1 MEYFKWKLLLVLT
14 ITFLSAQT
22 RQSTHQVQAEYYKT
36 ITTPPSDKVTVLTG
50 LDVLLEKKIALITG
64 KAIALVTNQ
73 TGIDRY
79 GIPNYKR
86 LLALDDINLKVI
98 FSPEHGLFG
107 EADEEI
113 TYDKKIAELP
123 EVFSLY
129 GTVRKPTPEMLQGID
144 LIIYD
149 IQDIGARFYTY
160 ISTLGLVME
169 AAAELQIPV
178 LVLDRPNPIRSD
190 IVEGPLL
197 DLNYQSFVGKY
208 PIPIRYGWTVGE
220 LAQKI
225 VAEQWIP
232 AAPSLSVV
240 SMEGWYASLWYDETK
255 LPWVKPSPNI
265 PNVGTALIYPGM
277 CLLEGTNVSEGR
289 GTEHPFKWFG
299 APWIDGKILSQE
311 LNKLHLPGVIFVPK
325 SFTPISIPGVA
336 DKPKY
341 EDQLCDGIEIRV
353 ITRNKYQSLNVGVS
367 VLKKLQE
374 LYPEDIVFKENRLN
388 RLWGSDTLLKELI
401 QKKKKQIN
409 FYAAGGFTI
418 LFLMTLLIK

>member
-1 MEYFKWKLLLVLT
+1 MEYFKWKLFLVLT

-22 RQSTHQVQAEYYKT
+22 RKSTHQIQAEYYKT
-36 ITTPPSDKVTVLTG
+36 ITTPPVNKVTVLTG
-50 LDVLLEKKIALITG
+50 LDVLLEKKIDLITG
-64 KAIALVTNQ
+64 KAIALITNQ

-86 LLALDDINLKVI
+86 MLALDEIHLKVI

-113 TYDKKIAELP
+113 TYDKKIADLP

-129 GTVRKPTPEMLQGID
+129 GTVRKPTPEMLQGVD

-197 DLNYQSFVGKY
+197 DLKYQSFVGKY

-220 LAQKI
+220 LAQRI
-225 VAEQWIP
+225 VAEQWL
-232 AAPSLSVV
+232 AATPSLSVI
-240 SMEGWYASLWYDETK
+240 SMEGWYASLWYDETT

-265 PNVGTALIYPGM
+265 PDVGTALIYPGM

-289 GTEHPFKWFG
+289 GTDHPFKWFG

-311 LNKLHLPGVIFVPK
+311 LNKLQLPGVVFVPK
-325 SFTPISIPGVA
+325 SFTPVSIPGVA

-341 EDQLCDGIEIRV
+341 ENQLCNGIEIRV
-353 ITRNKYQSLNVGVS
+353 IARNEYQSLNVGVS
-367 VLKKLQE
+367 VIKKLKE
-374 LYPEDIVFKENRLN
+374 FYPENIVFKENRLN
-388 RLWGSDTLLKELI
+388 RLWGSDTLVKEL
-401 QKKKKQIN
+401 QKKRIPIN
-409 FYAAGGFTI
+409 FYAAGGLTI
-418 LFLMTLLIK
+418 FLLLTLLIN

>member
-1 MEYFKWKLLLVLT
+1 MVYFLRKLISVLT
-14 ITFLSAQT
+14 LAILSAQT
-22 RQSTHQVQAEYYKT
+22 SQSIHQIQSEYYKT
-36 ITTPPSDKVTVLTG
+36 IPTPPVDRVTVLTG
-50 LDVLLEKKIALITG
+50 LDVLLEKKIDLITG

-79 GIPNYKR
+79 GSPNYKR

-113 TYDKKIAELP
+113 TYNKKFTDLP

-129 GTVRKPTPEMLQGID
+129 GSIRKPTPEMLQGVD

-169 AAAELQIPV
+169 AAAALHIPV

-225 VAEQWIP
+225 VAEQWI
-232 AAPSLSVV
+232 ARTPSLSVIF
-240 SMEGWYASLWYDETK
+240 MEGWYASLWYDETT
-255 LPWVKPSPNI
+255 LPWVNPSPNI
-265 PNVGTALIYPGM
+265 PDVATALIYPGM

-299 APWIDGKILSQE
+299 APWIDSKILSQE
-311 LNKLHLPGVIFVPK
+311 LNKLHLPGVVFVPK
-325 SFTPISIPGVA
+325 SFTPVSIPGVA

-341 EDQLCDGIEIRV
+341 ENQLCDGIEIRV

-374 LYPEDIVFKENRLN
+374 LYPENIVFKENRLN
-388 RLWGSDTLLKELI
+388 RLWGSDTLLKEL
-401 QKKKKQIN
+401 QKKQKQFN

-418 LFLMTLLIK
+418 LLLMTLLIK

>member
-36 ITTPPSDKVTVLTG
+36 ITTHPSDKVTVLTG

-86 LLALDDINLKVI
+86 LLALDDIYLKVI

-113 TYDKKIAELP
+113 TYDKKITDLP

-129 GTVRKPTPEMLQGID
+129 GTVRKPTPEMLQGVD

-232 AAPSLSVV
+232 AVPPLSVV
-240 SMEGWYASLWYDETK
+240 SMEGWYASLWYDETN

-265 PNVGTALIYPGM
+265 PDVGTALIYPGM

-311 LNKLHLPGVIFVPK
+311 LNKLHLPGVVFVPK

-341 EDQLCDGIEIRV
+341 ENQLCDGIEIRV

-374 LYPEDIVFKENRLN
+374 LYPENIVFKENRLN
-388 RLWGSDTLLKELI
+388 RLWGSDTLLKEL
-401 QKKKKQIN
+401 QKKQKQIN

-418 LFLMTLLIK
+418 LLLMTLLIK

>member
-1 MEYFKWKLLLVLT
+1 MKYFKWKLFLVLT

-22 RQSTHQVQAEYYKT
+22 RKSTHQIQAEYYKT
-36 ITTPPSDKVTVLTG
+36 ITTPPVNKVTVLTG
-50 LDVLLEKKIALITG
+50 LDVLLEKKIDLITG
-64 KAIALVTNQ
+64 KAIALITNQ

-86 LLALDDINLKVI
+86 MLALDEIHLKVI

-113 TYDKKIAELP
+113 TYDKKIADLP

-129 GTVRKPTPEMLQGID
+129 GTVRKPTPEMLQGVD

-197 DLNYQSFVGKY
+197 DLKYQSFVGKY

-225 VAEQWIP
+225 VAEQWL
-232 AAPSLSVV
+232 AATPSLSVI
-240 SMEGWYASLWYDETK
+240 SMEGWYASLWYDETT

-265 PNVGTALIYPGM
+265 PDVGTALIYPGM

-289 GTEHPFKWFG
+289 GTDHPFKWFG

-311 LNKLHLPGVIFVPK
+311 LNKLQLPGVVFVPK
-325 SFTPISIPGVA
+325 SFTPVSIPGVA

-341 EDQLCDGIEIRV
+341 ENQLCNGIEIRV
-353 ITRNKYQSLNVGVS
+353 IARNEYQSLNVGVS
-367 VLKKLQE
+367 VIKKLKE
-374 LYPEDIVFKENRLN
+374 FYPENIVFKENRLN
-388 RLWGSDTLLKELI
+388 RLWGSDTLVKEL
-401 QKKKKQIN
+401 QKKRIPIN
-409 FYAAGGFTI
+409 FYAAGGLTI
-418 LFLMTLLIK
+418 FLLLTLLIN

>member
-1 MEYFKWKLLLVLT
+1 MCLFKSKLFVLLT
-14 ITFLSAQT
+14 ITFISAQT
-22 RQSTHQVQAEYYKT
+22 RQSTHQTQSEYYKT
-36 ITTPPSDKVTVLTG
+36 IMTQPVDRVTVLTG
-50 LDVLLEKKIALITG
+50 LDVLLEKKIELITG
-64 KAIALVTNQ
+64 KSIALVTNQ

-86 LLALDDINLKVI
+86 LLALDDVHLKVV

-113 TYDKKIAELP
+113 TYNKKIADIP
-123 EVFSLY
+123 RVISLY
-129 GTVRKPTPEMLQGID
+129 GSVRKPTSEMLQGVD

-169 AAAELQIPV
+169 AAGALQLPV

-208 PIPIRYGWTVGE
+208 PIPIRYGWTIGE
-220 LAQKI
+220 LAKKI
-225 VAEQWIP
+225 VEEKWIV
-232 AAPSLSVV
+232 PSPPLNIV
-240 SMEGWYASLWYDETK
+240 SMEGWNASLWYDETT

-265 PNVGTALIYPGM
+265 PDLGTALIYPGM

-299 APWIDGKILSQE
+299 APWIDGEILSGE
-311 LNKLHLPGVIFVPK
+311 LNKLHLPGVVFVPK
-325 SFTPISIPGVA
+325 SFTPVSIPGVA

-341 EDQLCDGIEIRV
+341 QNQLCDGIEIRV
-353 ITRNKYQSLNVGVS
+353 ITRNEYQSLNVGVS
-367 VLKKLQE
+367 ILKKLQE
-374 LYPEDIVFKENRLN
+374 LYPENIIFKENRLN
-388 RLWGSDTLLKELI
+388 RLWGSDTLLNEL
-401 QKKKKQIN
+401 QKKRKQIN
-409 FYAAGGFTI
+409 FYATGGLTI
-418 LFLMTLLIK
+418 LLLLTLLIK

>member
-1 MEYFKWKLLLVLT
+1 MCLFKWKLFFPLT
-14 ITFLSAQT
+14 ITFISAQT
-22 RQSTHQVQAEYYKT
+22 TQSTHQIQSEYYKT
-36 ITTPPSDKVTVLTG
+36 IMNPPVDRVMVLTG
-50 LDVLLEKKIALITG
+50 LDVLLEKKIDLITG
-64 KAIALVTNQ
+64 KSIALVTNQ

-86 LLALDDINLKVI
+86 LLALDDVHLKVV

-113 TYDKKIAELP
+113 TYNKKIADIP
-123 EVFSLY
+123 RVISLY
-129 GTVRKPTPEMLQGID
+129 GSVRKPTSEMLQGVD

-169 AAAELQIPV
+169 AAGALQLPV

-208 PIPIRYGWTVGE
+208 PIPIRYGWTIGE

-225 VAEQWIP
+225 VEEQWIF
-232 AAPSLSVV
+232 PSPPLNIVP
-240 SMEGWYASLWYDETK
+240 MEGWNASLWYDETT

-265 PNVGTALIYPGM
+265 PDLGTALIYPGM

-299 APWIDGKILSQE
+299 APWIDGKILSKE
-311 LNKLHLPGVIFVPK
+311 LNKLHLPGVVFVPK
-325 SFTPISIPGVA
+325 SFTPVSIPGVA

-341 EDQLCDGIEIRV
+341 ENQLCDGIEIRV
-353 ITRNKYQSLNVGVS
+353 ITRNEYQSLKVGVS
-367 VLKKLQE
+367 ILKKLQE
-374 LYPEDIVFKENRLN
+374 LYPKNIIFKENRLN
-388 RLWGSDTLLKELI
+388 RLWGSDTLLNEL
-401 QKKKKQIN
+401 QNKRKQIN
-409 FYAAGGFTI
+409 FYAAGGLTI
-418 LFLMTLLIK
+418 LLLMTLVMK

>member
-1 MEYFKWKLLLVLT
+1 MEYFKSKLLLVLS
-14 ITFLSAQT
+14 ITLLSAQT
-22 RQSTHQVQAEYYKT
+22 WQSSHQIQAEYYKN
-36 ITTPPSDKVTVLTG
+36 ITTPPVDKVTVLTG
-50 LDVLLEKKIALITG
+50 LDVLLEKKIDLITG

-86 LLALDDINLKVI
+86 LLAFNDIHLKVI

-113 TYDKKIAELP
+113 TYDTKITDLP
-123 EVFSLY
+123 KVFSLY
-129 GTVRKPTPEMLQGID
+129 GKVRKPTPEMLQDID

-197 DLNYQSFVGKY
+197 NLSYQSFVGKY

-225 VAEQWIP
+225 VAEQWIT
-232 AAPSLSVV
+232 ASPSLSVI
-240 SMEGWYASLWYDETK
+240 SMEGWYASLWYDETN
-255 LPWVKPSPNI
+255 LPWVKPSPNM
-265 PNVGTALIYPGM
+265 PDLGTALIYPGM

-289 GTEHPFKWFG
+289 GTDHPFQWFG

-311 LNKLHLPGVIFVPK
+311 LNKLQLPGVVFVPK
-325 SFTPISIPGVA
+325 SFTPVSIAGVA
-336 DKPKY
+336 DKPKF
-341 EDQLCDGIEIRV
+341 ENQLCKGIEIRV
-353 ITRNKYQSLNVGVS
+353 INRNEYQSIAVGVS

-374 LYPEDIVFKENRLN
+374 LYPENIVFKENRLN
-388 RLWGSDTLLKELI
+388 RLWGSDTLLKEL
-401 QKKKKQIN
+401 QKKQRNIK
-409 FYAAGGFTI
+409 FYAAGGLTI
-418 LFLMTLLIK
+418 FLLITLLIN

>member
-1 MEYFKWKLLLVLT
+1 MEYFKWKLFLVLT

-22 RQSTHQVQAEYYKT
+22 RQSTHQIQAEYYKT
-36 ITTPPSDKVTVLTG
+36 ITTPPVDKVTVLTG
-50 LDVLLEKKIALITG
+50 LDVLLEKKLDLITG
-64 KAIALVTNQ
+64 KTIALVTNQ

-86 LLALDDINLKVI
+86 MLALDEIHLKVI

-113 TYDKKIAELP
+113 TYDKKIADLP
-123 EVFSLY
+123 DVFSLY
-129 GTVRKPTPEMLQGID
+129 GTARKPTPKMLQGVD

-169 AAAELQIPV
+169 AAAALHIPV

-197 DLNYQSFVGKY
+197 DLKYQSFVGKY

-225 VAEQWIP
+225 VAEQWI
-232 AAPSLSVV
+232 AAVPSLSVI
-240 SMEGWYASLWYDETK
+240 SMEGWYASLWYDETT

-265 PNVGTALIYPGM
+265 PDVGTALIYPGM

-289 GTEHPFKWFG
+289 GTDHPFKWFG

-311 LNKLHLPGVIFVPK
+311 LNKLQLPGVVFVPK
-325 SFTPISIPGVA
+325 SFTPVSIPGVA

-341 EDQLCDGIEIRV
+341 ENQLCNGIEIRV
-353 ITRNKYQSLNVGVS
+353 ITRNNYKSLNVGVS
-367 VLKKLQE
+367 VIKKLKE
-374 LYPEDIVFKENRLN
+374 LYPENIVFKENRLN
-388 RLWGSDTLLKELI
+388 RLWGSDTLVKEL
-401 QKKKKQIN
+401 QKKRIPIN
-409 FYAAGGFTI
+409 FYAAGGLTI
-418 LFLMTLLIK
+418 FLLLTLLIN

>member
-1 MEYFKWKLLLVLT
+1 MVNFFRVFLFILNLA
-14 ITFLSAQT
+14 ILSAQST
-22 RQSTHQVQAEYYKT
+22 RSIHQIQSKYYKT
-36 ITTPPSDKVTVLTG
+36 VPNSPADKVSVLTG
-50 LDVLLEKKIALITG
+50 LDVLLEKKIDLITG
-64 KAIALVTNQ
+64 KSIALVTNQ
-73 TGIDRY
+73 TGVDRY

-86 LLALDDINLKVI
+86 LLALDNIYLKVI
-98 FSPEHGLFG
+98 FSPEHGFFG
-107 EADEEI
+107 EADKKI
-113 TYDKKIAELP
+113 TYDKKIAGLP

-129 GTVRKPTPEMLQGID
+129 GTVRKPTPEMLQGVD

-197 DLNYQSFVGKY
+197 DLNYQSFIGKY
-208 PIPIRYGWTVGE
+208 PIPIRYGWTIGE

-232 AAPSLSVV
+232 TSPPLSVI
-240 SMEGWYASLWYDETK
+240 SMEGWYASLWYDETN

-265 PNVGTALIYPGM
+265 PDVSTALIYPGM

-289 GTEHPFKWFG
+289 GTDHPFKWFG

-311 LNKLHLPGVIFVPK
+311 LNKLHLPGVVFVPK
-325 SFTPISIPGVA
+325 SFTPTSIPGVA

-341 EDQLCDGIEIRV
+341 ENQLCNGIEIRV

-374 LYPEDIVFKENRLN
+374 LYPENIVFKENRLN
-388 RLWGSDTLLKELI
+388 RLWGSDTLLKEL
-401 QKKKKQIN
+401 QKKQKQIY
-409 FYAAGGFTI
+409 FYAAGGI
-418 LFLMTLLIK
+418 SIFLLITLLIN

>member
-14 ITFLSAQT
+14 ISFLSAQT
-22 RQSTHQVQAEYYKT
+22 RQSTHQVQAEYYKI

-86 LLALDDINLKVI
+86 LLALDDIYLKVI

-113 TYDKKIAELP
+113 TYDKKITDLP

-129 GTVRKPTPEMLQGID
+129 GTVRKPTSEMLQGVD

-149 IQDIGARFYTY
+149 IQDTGARFYTY
-160 ISTLGLVME
+160 ISTLGLVMQ

-178 LVLDRPNPIRSD
+178 LVLDRTNPIRSD

-232 AAPSLSVV
+232 AVPSLSVV
-240 SMEGWYASLWYDETK
+240 SMEGWYASLWYDEIN

-265 PNVGTALIYPGM
+265 PDVGTALIYPGM

-311 LNKLHLPGVIFVPK
+311 LNKLHLPSVVFVPK

-341 EDQLCDGIEIRV
+341 ENQLCDGIEIRV

-374 LYPEDIVFKENRLN
+374 LYPENIVFKENRLN
-388 RLWGSDTLLKELI
+388 RLWGSDTLLKEL

-409 FYAAGGFTI
+409 FYAASGLTI
-418 LFLMTLLIK
+418 LLLMTLLIK

>member
-1 MEYFKWKLLLVLT
+1 MRLFKWKLFFLLT
-14 ITFLSAQT
+14 ITFISAQT
-22 RQSTHQVQAEYYKT
+22 RQSTHQIQSEYYKT
-36 ITTPPSDKVTVLTG
+36 IMTPPVDRVTVLTG
-50 LDVLLEKKIALITG
+50 LDVLLEKKIDLITG
-64 KAIALVTNQ
+64 KSIALVTNQ

-86 LLALDDINLKVI
+86 LLALDDVHLKVV

-113 TYDKKIAELP
+113 TYNKKIADIP
-123 EVFSLY
+123 RVISLY
-129 GTVRKPTPEMLQGID
+129 GSVRKPTSEMLQGVD

-169 AAAELQIPV
+169 AAGALQLPV

-208 PIPIRYGWTVGE
+208 PIPIRYGWTIGE

-225 VAEQWIP
+225 VEEQWIF
-232 AAPSLSVV
+232 PSPPLNTVP
-240 SMEGWYASLWYDETK
+240 MEGWNASLWYDETT

-265 PNVGTALIYPGM
+265 PDLGTALIYPGM

-299 APWIDGKILSQE
+299 APWIDGKILSKE
-311 LNKLHLPGVIFVPK
+311 LNKLHLPGVVFVPK
-325 SFTPISIPGVA
+325 SFTPVSIPGVA

-341 EDQLCDGIEIRV
+341 ENQLCDGIEIRV
-353 ITRNKYQSLNVGVS
+353 ITRNEYQSLKVGVS
-367 VLKKLQE
+367 ILKKLQE
-374 LYPEDIVFKENRLN
+374 LYPENIIFKENRLN
-388 RLWGSDTLLKELI
+388 RLWGSDTLLNEL
-401 QKKKKQIN
+401 QNKRKQIN
-409 FYAAGGFTI
+409 FYAAGGLTI
-418 LFLMTLLIK
+418 LLLMTLVMK

>member
-1 MEYFKWKLLLVLT
+1 MEYFKWKLFLVLI

-22 RQSTHQVQAEYYKT
+22 RKSTHQIQAEYYKT
-36 ITTPPSDKVTVLTG
+36 ITTPPVNKVTVLTG
-50 LDVLLEKKIALITG
+50 LDVLLEKKIDLITG
-64 KAIALVTNQ
+64 KAIALITNQ

-86 LLALDDINLKVI
+86 MLALDEIHLKVI

-113 TYDKKIAELP
+113 TYDKKIADLP

-129 GTVRKPTPEMLQGID
+129 GTVRKPTPEMLQGVD

-169 AAAELQIPV
+169 AAAELQIPM

-197 DLNYQSFVGKY
+197 DLKYQSFVGKY

-225 VAEQWIP
+225 VAEQWL
-232 AAPSLSVV
+232 AATPSLSVI
-240 SMEGWYASLWYDETK
+240 SMEGWYASLWYDETT

-265 PNVGTALIYPGM
+265 PDVGTALIYPGM

-289 GTEHPFKWFG
+289 GTDHPFKWFG

-311 LNKLHLPGVIFVPK
+311 LNKLQLPGVVFVPK
-325 SFTPISIPGVA
+325 SFTPVSIPGVA

-341 EDQLCDGIEIRV
+341 ENQLCNGIEIRV
-353 ITRNKYQSLNVGVS
+353 IARNEYQSLNVGVS
-367 VLKKLQE
+367 VIKKLKE
-374 LYPEDIVFKENRLN
+374 FYPENIVFKENRLN
-388 RLWGSDTLLKELI
+388 RLWGSDTLVKEL
-401 QKKKKQIN
+401 QKKRIPIN
-409 FYAAGGFTI
+409 FYAAGGLTI
-418 LFLMTLLIK
+418 FLLLTLLIN

>member
-1 MEYFKWKLLLVLT
+1 MEYFKWKLLLVLA

-79 GIPNYKR
+79 GTPNYKR

-113 TYDKKIAELP
+113 TYDKKIADLP

-129 GTVRKPTPEMLQGID
+129 GTVRKPTPEMLQGVD

-197 DLNYQSFVGKY
+197 NLNYQSFVGKY

-225 VAEQWIP
+225 IAEQWIP
-232 AAPSLSVV
+232 AVPSLSVV
-240 SMEGWYASLWYDETK
+240 SMEGWYASLWYDETN

-265 PNVGTALIYPGM
+265 PDVGTALIYPGM

-311 LNKLHLPGVIFVPK
+311 LNKLHLPGVVFVPK

-374 LYPEDIVFKENRLN
+374 LYPENIVFKENRLN
-388 RLWGSDTLLKELI
+388 RLWGSDTLLKEL

-409 FYAAGGFTI
+409 FYAAGSFTI
-418 LFLMTLLIK
+418 LLLMTLLIK

>member
-1 MEYFKWKLLLVLT
+1 MCLFKSKLFVLLT
-14 ITFLSAQT
+14 ITFISAQT
-22 RQSTHQVQAEYYKT
+22 RQSTHQIQSEYYKT
-36 ITTPPSDKVTVLTG
+36 IMTQPVDRVTVLTG
-50 LDVLLEKKIALITG
+50 LDVLLEKKIELITG
-64 KAIALVTNQ
+64 KSIALVTNQ

-86 LLALDDINLKVI
+86 LLALDDVHLKVV

-113 TYDKKIAELP
+113 TYNKKIADIP
-123 EVFSLY
+123 RVISLY
-129 GTVRKPTPEMLQGID
+129 GSVRKPTSEMLQGVD

-169 AAAELQIPV
+169 AAGALQLPV

-208 PIPIRYGWTVGE
+208 PIPIRYGWTIGE
-220 LAQKI
+220 LAKKI
-225 VAEQWIP
+225 VEEKWIV
-232 AAPSLSVV
+232 PSPPLNIV
-240 SMEGWYASLWYDETK
+240 SMEGWNASLWYDETT

-265 PNVGTALIYPGM
+265 PDLGTALIYPGM

-299 APWIDGKILSQE
+299 APWIDGEILSGE
-311 LNKLHLPGVIFVPK
+311 LNKLHLPGVVFVPI
-325 SFTPISIPGVA
+325 SFTPVSIPGVA

-341 EDQLCDGIEIRV
+341 ENQLCDGIEIRV
-353 ITRNKYQSLNVGVS
+353 ITRNEYQSLNVGVS
-367 VLKKLQE
+367 ILKKLQE
-374 LYPEDIVFKENRLN
+374 LYPENITFKENRLN
-388 RLWGSDTLLKELI
+388 RLWGSDTLLNEL
-401 QKKKKQIN
+401 QKKRKQIN
-409 FYAAGGFTI
+409 FYATGGLTI
-418 LFLMTLLIK
+418 LLLLTLLIK

>member
-1 MEYFKWKLLLVLT
+1 MEYFKSKLLLVLS
-14 ITFLSAQT
+14 ITLLSAQT
-22 RQSTHQVQAEYYKT
+22 WQSSHQIQAEYYKN
-36 ITTPPSDKVTVLTG
+36 ITTPPVDKVTVLTG
-50 LDVLLEKKIALITG
+50 LDVLLEKKIDLITG

-86 LLALDDINLKVI
+86 LLAFNDIHLKVI

-113 TYDKKIAELP
+113 TYDTKITDLP
-123 EVFSLY
+123 KVFSLY
-129 GTVRKPTPEMLQGID
+129 GKVRKPTPEMLQDID

-197 DLNYQSFVGKY
+197 NLSYQSFVGKY

-225 VAEQWIP
+225 VAEQWIT
-232 AAPSLSVV
+232 ASPSLSVI
-240 SMEGWYASLWYDETK
+240 SMEGWYASLWYDETN
-255 LPWVKPSPNI
+255 LPWVKPSPNM
-265 PNVGTALIYPGM
+265 PDLGTALIYPGM

-289 GTEHPFKWFG
+289 GTDHPFQWFG

-311 LNKLHLPGVIFVPK
+311 LNKLQLPGVVFVPK
-325 SFTPISIPGVA
+325 SFTPVSIAGVA
-336 DKPKY
+336 DKPKF
-341 EDQLCDGIEIRV
+341 ENQLCKGIEIRV
-353 ITRNKYQSLNVGVS
+353 INRNEYQSIAVGVS

-374 LYPEDIVFKENRLN
+374 LYPENIVFKENRLN
-388 RLWGSDTLLKELI
+388 RLWGNDTLLKEL
-401 QKKKKQIN
+401 QKKQRNIK
-409 FYAAGGFTI
+409 FYAAGGLTI
-418 LFLMTLLIK
+418 FLLITLLIN

>member
-36 ITTPPSDKVTVLTG
+36 ITTPPSEKVTVLTG

-388 RLWGSDTLLKELI
+388 RLWGSDTLLKEL

-409 FYAAGGFTI
+409 FYAASGLTI
-418 LFLMTLLIK
+418 FLLMTLLIK

>member
-1 MEYFKWKLLLVLT
+1 MRLFKWKLFFLLT
-14 ITFLSAQT
+14 ITFISAQT
-22 RQSTHQVQAEYYKT
+22 RQSTHQIQSEYYKT
-36 ITTPPSDKVTVLTG
+36 IMTPPVDRVTVLTG
-50 LDVLLEKKIALITG
+50 LDVLLEKKIDLITG
-64 KAIALVTNQ
+64 KSIALVTNQ

-86 LLALDDINLKVI
+86 LLALDDVHLKVV

-113 TYDKKIAELP
+113 TYNKKVADIP
-123 EVFSLY
+123 RVISLY
-129 GTVRKPTPEMLQGID
+129 GSVRKPTSEMLQGVD

-169 AAAELQIPV
+169 AAGALQLPV

-208 PIPIRYGWTVGE
+208 PIPIRYGWTIGE

-225 VAEQWIP
+225 VEEQWIF
-232 AAPSLSVV
+232 PSPPLNTVP
-240 SMEGWYASLWYDETK
+240 MEGWNASLWYDETT

-265 PNVGTALIYPGM
+265 PDLGTALIYPGM

-299 APWIDGKILSQE
+299 APWIDGKILSKE
-311 LNKLHLPGVIFVPK
+311 LNKLHLPGVVFVPK
-325 SFTPISIPGVA
+325 SFTPVSIPGVA

-341 EDQLCDGIEIRV
+341 ENQLCDGIEIRV
-353 ITRNKYQSLNVGVS
+353 ITRNEYQSLKVGVS
-367 VLKKLQE
+367 ILKKLQE
-374 LYPEDIVFKENRLN
+374 LYPENIIFKENRLN
-388 RLWGSDTLLKELI
+388 RLWGSDTLLNEL
-401 QKKKKQIN
+401 QNKRKQIN
-409 FYAAGGFTI
+409 FYAAGGLTI
-418 LFLMTLLIK
+418 LLLMTLVMK

>member
-1 MEYFKWKLLLVLT
+1 MKYFKWKLFLVLT

-22 RQSTHQVQAEYYKT
+22 RKSTHQIQAEYYKT
-36 ITTPPSDKVTVLTG
+36 ITTPPVNKVTVLTG
-50 LDVLLEKKIALITG
+50 LDVLLEKKIDLITG
-64 KAIALVTNQ
+64 KAIALITNQ

-86 LLALDDINLKVI
+86 MLALDEIHLKVI

-113 TYDKKIAELP
+113 TYDKKIADLP

-129 GTVRKPTPEMLQGID
+129 GTVRKPTPEMLQGVD

-197 DLNYQSFVGKY
+197 DLKYQSFVGKY

-225 VAEQWIP
+225 VAEQWL
-232 AAPSLSVV
+232 AATPSLSVI
-240 SMEGWYASLWYDETK
+240 SMEGWYASLWYDETT

-265 PNVGTALIYPGM
+265 PDVGTALIYPGM

-289 GTEHPFKWFG
+289 GTDHPFKWFG

-311 LNKLHLPGVIFVPK
+311 LNKLQLPGVVFVPK
-325 SFTPISIPGVA
+325 SFTPVSIPGVA

-341 EDQLCDGIEIRV
+341 ENQLCNGIEIRV
-353 ITRNKYQSLNVGVS
+353 IARNEYQSLNVGVS
-367 VLKKLQE
+367 VIKKLKE
-374 LYPEDIVFKENRLN
+374 FYPENIVFKENRLN
-388 RLWGSDTLLKELI
+388 RLWGSDTLVKEL
-401 QKKKKQIN
+401 QKKQIPIN
-409 FYAAGGFTI
+409 FYAAGGLTI
-418 LFLMTLLIK
+418 FLLLTLLIN

>member
-1 MEYFKWKLLLVLT
+1 MRLFKWKLFFLLT
-14 ITFLSAQT
+14 ITFISAQT
-22 RQSTHQVQAEYYKT
+22 RQSTHQIQSEYYKT
-36 ITTPPSDKVTVLTG
+36 IMTQPVDRVTVLTG
-50 LDVLLEKKIALITG
+50 LDVLLEKKIDLITG
-64 KAIALVTNQ
+64 KSIALVTNQ

-86 LLALDDINLKVI
+86 LLALDDVHLKVV

-113 TYDKKIAELP
+113 TYNKKVADIP
-123 EVFSLY
+123 RVISLY
-129 GTVRKPTPEMLQGID
+129 GSVRKPTSEMLQGVD

-169 AAAELQIPV
+169 AAGALQLPV

-208 PIPIRYGWTVGE
+208 PIPIRYGWTIGE
-220 LAQKI
+220 LAKKI
-225 VAEQWIP
+225 VEEQWIV
-232 AAPSLSVV
+232 PSPPLNIV
-240 SMEGWYASLWYDETK
+240 SMEGWNASLWYDETT

-265 PNVGTALIYPGM
+265 PDLGTALIYPGM

-299 APWIDGKILSQE
+299 APWIDGEILSGE
-311 LNKLHLPGVIFVPK
+311 LNKLHLPGVVFVPK
-325 SFTPISIPGVA
+325 SFTPVSIPGVA

-341 EDQLCDGIEIRV
+341 QNQLCDGIEIRV
-353 ITRNKYQSLNVGVS
+353 ITRNEYQSLNVGVS
-367 VLKKLQE
+367 ILKKLQE
-374 LYPEDIVFKENRLN
+374 LYPENIIFKENRLN
-388 RLWGSDTLLKELI
+388 RLWGSDTLLNEL
-401 QKKKKQIN
+401 QKKRKQIN
-409 FYAAGGFTI
+409 FYATGGLTI
-418 LFLMTLLIK
+418 LLLLTLLIK